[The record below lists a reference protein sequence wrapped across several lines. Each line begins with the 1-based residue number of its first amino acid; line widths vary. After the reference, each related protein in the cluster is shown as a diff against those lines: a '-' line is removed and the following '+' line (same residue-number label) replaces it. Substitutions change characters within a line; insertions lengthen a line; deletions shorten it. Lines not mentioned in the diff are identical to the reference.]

1 MILKKPLAVL
11 FSLIFALF
19 SATAEFNPPQMTN
32 FIMDTAG
39 IIDGGTKKELHGLIK
54 SVERQT
60 GIQIAILTLPSLDGE
75 SIEEVSIKTTEAWN
89 LGQKGA
95 DNGILI
101 TVAKND
107 RKIRIEVG
115 YGLEEILTDT
125 KCGLII
131 RNVIA
136 PEFKNGDYSA
146 GIEKGVKILASLA
159 AGDEEVQKA
168 LDEAEKAES
177 EEDSGLA
184 DLIPLIFFALFF
196 IIVVSD
202 KAGFGPFGLYWLI
215 SLLTGRP
222 YTRRWSNHHSTFT
235 PFSTFDSDSDSGF
248 GGFSGGS
255 SNHDSGGGGSFGGGG
270 ASGSW

>member
-1 MILKKPLAVL
+1 MILKRTLAVT
-11 FSLIFALF
+11 FSLILSIF
-19 SATAEFNPPQMTN
+19 SANAEFVPPQMTN

-39 IIDGGTKKELHGLIK
+39 IIDEDTERELHALIK
-54 SVERQT
+54 SVEKQT
-60 GIQIAILTLPSLDGE
+60 GVQIAVLTLSSLGGE

-89 LGQKGA
+89 LGQKGS

-101 TVAKND
+101 TVAKGD

-168 LDEAEKAES
+168 LDEAEIAES
-177 EEDSGLA
+177 EEDSDLS
-184 DLIPLIFFALFF
+184 DLIPLIFFGLFF
-196 IIVVSD
+196 IIIITD
-202 KAGFGPFGLYWLI
+202 RAGFGPFGLYWLI

-222 YTRRWSNHHSTFT
+222 FTRRWSNSHSTFT
-235 PFSTFDSDSDSGF
+235 SFSPFDSDSDSGF

-255 SNHDSGGGGSFGGGG
+255 SGHDSGGGGSFGGGG